1 MYIVK
6 KKWLRGTKVRYE
18 FHAGVVLCARTRA
31 HLDGHSVVSSQTQR
45 LASLTVVRS
54 SPLAACAASD
64 DAYNCLPATG
74 D

>member
-18 FHAGVVLCARTRA
+18 FHAGVVLCAKTRA
-31 HLDGHSVVSSQTQR
+31 QLDGHSVVPSQPQR

-54 SPLAACAASD
+54 SPLAASAASD
-64 DAYNCLPATG
+64 
-74 D
+74 